1 MLRAIVPVLEYLV
14 VLRSCSLLTSP
25 SVDSQLIPHSSALHV
40 NERLTFALRLFNRC
54 ATSWPTSCSSGA
66 VLYRLVQP
74 TILLLLTAS
83 VMAQGTRQP
92 GPSLQDR
99 SRQLEPLILESAK
112 RYGIDPRI
120 LTSVCFTES
129 RYRLDVISP
138 KGARGLMQFMPD
150 TARRYGLLDP
160 HDPRAAID
168 AGARY
173 LRDLLVRFNGRL
185 DLALAAYNA
194 GEGTVESFL
203 TGRPLRL
210 TSGKIINPRGL
221 VTGGVP
227 PYAETKQYVN
237 SIIGLFMQRSQ
248 VPKTAFMPVL
258 TDTQP
263 RTSKTRDFSLD
274 VTDTNTSHLPLNAKT
289 NSFFIE
295 VH

>member
-1 MLRAIVPVLEYLV
+1 
-14 VLRSCSLLTSP
+14 
-25 SVDSQLIPHSSALHV
+25 
-40 NERLTFALRLFNRC
+40 
-54 ATSWPTSCSSGA
+54 
-66 VLYRLVQP
+66 
-74 TILLLLTAS
+74 
-83 VMAQGTRQP
+83 
-92 GPSLQDR
+92 
-99 SRQLEPLILESAK
+99 
-112 RYGIDPRI
+112 
-120 LTSVCFTES
+120 
-129 RYRLDVISP
+129 
-138 KGARGLMQFMPD
+138 MQFMPD
-150 TARRYGLLDP
+150 TARRYGLQDP

-274 VTDTNTSHLPLNAKT
+274 VTETDTSHLPLNAKT

>member
-1 MLRAIVPVLEYLV
+1 
-14 VLRSCSLLTSP
+14 
-25 SVDSQLIPHSSALHV
+25 
-40 NERLTFALRLFNRC
+40 
-54 ATSWPTSCSSGA
+54 
-66 VLYRLVQP
+66 
-74 TILLLLTAS
+74 
-83 VMAQGTRQP
+83 MAQGTRQP
-92 GPSLQDR
+92 GPSLQER

-120 LTSVCFTES
+120 LSSVCFTES
-129 RYRLDVISP
+129 RYRLDAISP

-150 TARRYGLLDP
+150 TARRYGLQDP

-185 DLALAAYNA
+185 DLSLAAYNA

-221 VTGGVP
+221 VTGGLP

-248 VPKTAFMPVL
+248 VPTTAFMPVL
-258 TDTQP
+258 TDTKP
-263 RTSKTRDFSLD
+263 RTSRTRDFSLD
-274 VTDTNTSHLPLNAKT
+274 VTDTDTSHLPLNAKT
-289 NSFFIE
+289 NTFFIE

>member
-1 MLRAIVPVLEYLV
+1 
-14 VLRSCSLLTSP
+14 
-25 SVDSQLIPHSSALHV
+25 
-40 NERLTFALRLFNRC
+40 
-54 ATSWPTSCSSGA
+54 
-66 VLYRLVQP
+66 
-74 TILLLLTAS
+74 
-83 VMAQGTRQP
+83 MAQGTRQP

-120 LTSVCFTES
+120 LGSVCFTES
-129 RYRLDVISP
+129 RYRLDAISP

-150 TARRYGLLDP
+150 TARRYGLQDP

-237 SIIGLFMQRSQ
+237 SIIGHFMQRSQ
-248 VPKTAFMPVL
+248 APKTAFMPVPI
-258 TDTQP
+258 DTQP

-274 VTDTNTSHLPLNAKT
+274 VTDTDTSHLPLNAKM

>member
-1 MLRAIVPVLEYLV
+1 
-14 VLRSCSLLTSP
+14 
-25 SVDSQLIPHSSALHV
+25 
-40 NERLTFALRLFNRC
+40 
-54 ATSWPTSCSSGA
+54 
-66 VLYRLVQP
+66 
-74 TILLLLTAS
+74 
-83 VMAQGTRQP
+83 MAQGTRQP
-92 GPSLQDR
+92 GPSLQER

-120 LTSVCFTES
+120 LSSVCFTES
-129 RYRLDVISP
+129 RYRLDAISP

-150 TARRYGLLDP
+150 TARRYGLQNP
-160 HDPRAAID
+160 HDPRAALD

-173 LRDLLVRFNGRL
+173 LRDLLARFNGRL

-221 VTGGVP
+221 VTDGVP

-237 SIIGLFMQRSQ
+237 SIIGLFMQQSQ

-258 TDTQP
+258 TDTKS
-263 RTSKTRDFSLD
+263 RISRTRDFSLD
-274 VTDTNTSHLPLNAKT
+274 VPTDTDALRPRPKSNP
-289 NSFFIE
+289 NSSFIE
-295 VH
+295 VP